1 MNSYSKLVEII
12 GQKRAIIDKLK
23 AELAPMEEVLVLLER
38 DMDEISTLRLRV
50 RSLEKV
56 DKALELHELPPP
68 EPEVPEASAPPTAP
82 PTAPVLMPPPPA
94 AKEPRITKQQRI
106 VDALAKKPMTTRELR
121 EMFPDIK
128 SMESSLKVLREKKL
142 VAVDDSIFP
151 YTYRASRDSASVS
164 AA

>member
-68 EPEVPEASAPPTAP
+68 EPEVPEAAAPA
-82 PTAPVLMPPPPA
+82 APVLMPPPAPA

-151 YTYRASRDSASVS
+151 YTYRASRESASVS

>member
-12 GQKRAIIDKLK
+12 GQKRAVIDKLR
-23 AELAPMEEVLVLLER
+23 AELAPMEEILVLLER
-38 DMDEISTLRLRV
+38 DYDEISTLRLRV
-50 RSLEKV
+50 RAFEQDHGRPV
-56 DKALELHELPPP
+56 PPP

-151 YTYRASRDSASVS
+151 HTYRASRESASVS